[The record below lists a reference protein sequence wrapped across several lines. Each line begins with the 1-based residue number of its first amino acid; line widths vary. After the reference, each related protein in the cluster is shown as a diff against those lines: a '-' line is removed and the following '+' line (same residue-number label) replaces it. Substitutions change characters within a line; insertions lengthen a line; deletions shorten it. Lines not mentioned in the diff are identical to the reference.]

1 MGIYN
6 KTQLLGYCILCQ
18 VDNVVRK
25 FILWATV
32 ASFRKIKNRIV
43 IGYVATSV
51 LKRHGKL
58 NFALV
63 IVSIKD

>member
-1 MGIYN
+1 MGICN

-51 LKRHGKL
+51 LKCYSKL